1 MGEGGYVNMYTG
13 TLVDVVNEA
22 TIKAPERPV
31 TGIHHLI
38 NARAKQAAA
47 RGKGQF
53 EDRGPNV
60 NVFGKNK
67 ERSKAFML
75 SQLREKR
82 LARDDETIS

>member
-1 MGEGGYVNMYTG
+1 MYTG
-13 TLVDVVNEA
+13 TLVDVINET
-22 TIKAPERPV
+22 TIKAPDANV
-31 TGIHHLI
+31 AGIHHLI
-38 NARAKQAAA
+38 NSRALLAAA

-53 EDRGPNV
+53 KDRGPNV

-82 LARDDETIS
+82 VATDADKTANP